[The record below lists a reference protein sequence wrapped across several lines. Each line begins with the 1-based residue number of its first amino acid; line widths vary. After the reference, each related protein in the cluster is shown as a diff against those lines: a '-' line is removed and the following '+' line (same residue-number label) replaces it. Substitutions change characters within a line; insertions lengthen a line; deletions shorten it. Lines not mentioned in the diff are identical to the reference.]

1 MEGILPGRNTMRK
14 LTCVPKYTKTRV
26 ALAVMLVCAFI
37 YSSTGEARRYSFDAS
52 QLNGGGKGVDL
63 TLFEEGAQLPGVY
76 PVDIILN
83 GSRVDSQEMAFHTER
98 DRDGSPYLKTCL
110 TRDMLTRYGVKVE
123 DYPGL
128 FRQEDGDSGKDAD
141 ACADLSVIPGAT
153 ETHLFAAQQLLLGI
167 PQVALR
173 PQFTG
178 IAPEALWDDGIPAF
192 LLNWQANAYRSE
204 YRGYGKSVS
213 DSFQATLEPGINVG
227 PWRVRNLTTWNKSSG
242 HPGEWESSYTR
253 AERGLNGIKS
263 RLTLGESYTPSDI
276 FDSVPFRGVMLGSDE
291 NMVPYSQRE
300 FAPVVRGIARTQA
313 RIEVRQ
319 NGYLIHS
326 LTVAPGAFALTDLP
340 VTGSGGDLQ
349 VTVLESDGTT
359 QVFTV
364 PFTTPA
370 IALREGYMKYNVTG
384 GQYRSYDDAVEHT
397 SLGQA
402 TLMYGLPW
410 GLTVFGGVQG
420 TKHYQSAALGLG
432 WSLGSLG
439 AVSVDGIHSR
449 GQKKGREQESGD
461 TWRVRYNKSFETT
474 GTSFTA
480 ASYQYSSDGYYTLSD
495 VLDTYRH
502 HGSGYSYRSSEHR
515 SRRTTLN
522 LSQSMGSMGYVSLWG
537 SRDEYR
543 DGRENRD
550 SMGAS
555 YSTTWKD
562 ISLSVNWSRNRNAGG
577 YYGWR
582 QGKTEDSVSVWMSL
596 PLRRWLG
603 SRDNDIRATAQMQRS
618 TGQDTHYEAG
628 MNGRAFD
635 RRLSWDVREQMT
647 PGRETN
653 RDSSRLNLTWYGT
666 YGEAT
671 GMYSY
676 SSHSRQMSA
685 GLSGGLVVHRHGV
698 TLGQKTGE
706 TVALVEAPGVSGASV
721 SGWPG
726 VRTDFRGYTLSGWV
740 TPYQE
745 NVVTL
750 DPTTFPA
757 DAEVQQT
764 DSRVVPT
771 KGAVVS
777 AGFTSRVG
785 SRALVT
791 MTRGDGTPLPFGA
804 VVTVDGEAG
813 STSGAAGV
821 VGDNGEVYMSGL
833 SETGKLKAQWGQ
845 NSQCHADY
853 RLPEEKGPAGIFLT
867 RSVCM

>member
-1 MEGILPGRNTMRK
+1 
-14 LTCVPKYTKTRV
+14 
-26 ALAVMLVCAFI
+26 
-37 YSSTGEARRYSFDAS
+37 
-52 QLNGGGKGVDL
+52 
-63 TLFEEGAQLPGVY
+63 
-76 PVDIILN
+76 
-83 GSRVDSQEMAFHTER
+83 
-98 DRDGSPYLKTCL
+98 
-110 TRDMLTRYGVKVE
+110 
-123 DYPGL
+123 
-128 FRQEDGDSGKDAD
+128 
-141 ACADLSVIPGAT
+141 
-153 ETHLFAAQQLLLGI
+153 
-167 PQVALR
+167 
-173 PQFTG
+173 
-178 IAPEALWDDGIPAF
+178 
-192 LLNWQANAYRSE
+192 
-204 YRGYGKSVS
+204 
-213 DSFQATLEPGINVG
+213 
-227 PWRVRNLTTWNKSSG
+227 
-242 HPGEWESSYTR
+242 
-253 AERGLNGIKS
+253 
-263 RLTLGESYTPSDI
+263 
-276 FDSVPFRGVMLGSDE
+276 
-291 NMVPYSQRE
+291 
-300 FAPVVRGIARTQA
+300 
-313 RIEVRQ
+313 
-319 NGYLIHS
+319 
-326 LTVAPGAFALTDLP
+326 
-340 VTGSGGDLQ
+340 
-349 VTVLESDGTT
+349 
-359 QVFTV
+359 
-364 PFTTPA
+364 
-370 IALREGYMKYNVTG
+370 
-384 GQYRSYDDAVEHT
+384 
-397 SLGQA
+397 
-402 TLMYGLPW
+402 
-410 GLTVFGGVQG
+410 VFGGVQG
-420 TKHYQSAALGLG
+420 AKHYQSAALGLG
-432 WSLGSLG
+432 WALGSLG

-449 GQKKGREQESGD
+449 GQKKGRVQESGD

-502 HGSGYSYRSSEHR
+502 HGSGYSYKSSEHR

-522 LSQSMGSMGYVSLWG
+522 LSQSMGSLGYVSLWG

-582 QGKTEDSVSVWMSL
+582 QGKTEDSVSVWMSV
-596 PLRRWLG
+596 PLGRWLG
-603 SRDNDIRATAQMQRS
+603 NTDNDIRATARVQRS
-618 TGQDTHYEAG
+618 TGQDTRYEAG

-635 RRLSWDVREQMT
+635 RRLSWDIRKQVT
-647 PGRETN
+647 PGSETN
-653 RDSSRLNLTWYGT
+653 SDSSRLNLTWYGT

-685 GLSGGLVVHRHGV
+685 GLSGGLVAHRHGV

-726 VRTDFRGYTLSGWV
+726 VRTDFRGYTLLGWIS
-740 TPYQE
+740 PYQE

-757 DAEVQQT
+757 DAEVPQT

-777 AGFTSRVG
+777 AGFVTRVG
-785 SRALVT
+785 GRALVT
-791 MTRGDGTPLPFGA
+791 LTRGDGTPLPFGA

-813 STSGAAGV
+813 RISGAAGV

>member
-1 MEGILPGRNTMRK
+1 MRK
-14 LTCVPKYTKTRV
+14 LTCILEYTKTKV
-26 ALAVMLVCAFI
+26 ALAVMMVCVFI

-63 TLFEEGAQLPGVY
+63 SLFEEGAQLPGIY
-76 PVDIILN
+76 PVDIIMN
-83 GSRVDSQEMAFHTER
+83 GSRVDSRDMAFRTER

-110 TRDMLTRYGVKVE
+110 TREMLARYGVKVE
-123 DYPGL
+123 EYPGL
-128 FRQEDGDSGKDAD
+128 FRQGDGGSDKEAE
-141 ACADLSVIPGAT
+141 ACADLSAIPGAT
-153 ETHLFAAQQLLLGI
+153 ETYQFAAQQLLLDI

-204 YRGYGKSVS
+204 YRGYGKSAS
-213 DSFQATLEPGINVG
+213 DSFQVTLEPGINVG

-242 HPGEWESSYTR
+242 QPGKWESSYTR

-263 RLTLGESYTPSDI
+263 RLTLGESYTSSDI

-300 FAPVVRGIARTQA
+300 FAPVIRGIARTQA

-326 LTVAPGAFALTDLP
+326 LTVAPGAFSLADLP
-340 VTGSGGDLQ
+340 VTGSSGDLQ
-349 VTVLESDGTT
+349 VKVLESDGTT

-384 GQYRSYDDAVEHT
+384 GQYRSADDAVEHT

-402 TLMYGLPW
+402 MLMYGLPW
-410 GLTVFGGVQG
+410 GLTAFGGVQG
-420 TKHYQSAALGLG
+420 AEHYQSAALGMG

-449 GQKKGREQESGD
+449 SQKKGREQESGN

-474 GTSFTA
+474 GSSFTA
-480 ASYQYSSDGYYTLSD
+480 ASYQYSSDGYYPLSD

-522 LSQSMGSMGYVSLWG
+522 MSQSMGSLGYVSLWG

-562 ISLSVNWSRNRNAGG
+562 ASLSVNWSRNRNAGG

-582 QGKTEDSVSVWMSL
+582 QGKEDSVSVWISV
-596 PLRRWLG
+596 PLGRWLG
-603 SRDNDIRATAQMQRS
+603 NTDNDIRAMAQVQRS
-618 TGQDTHYEAG
+618 TGQDTRYEAG
-628 MNGRAFD
+628 MNGWAFD
-635 RRLSWDVREQMT
+635 RRLSWDIREQVT
-647 PGRETN
+647 PGSETN

-685 GLSGGLVVHRHGV
+685 GLSGGLVAHRHGV

-706 TVALVEAPGVSGASV
+706 TMALVEAPGVSGASV

-726 VRTDFRGYTLSGWV
+726 VRTDFRGYTLLGWV
-740 TPYQE
+740 SPYQE

-750 DPTTFPA
+750 DPTTFPE
-757 DAEVQQT
+757 DAEVPQT

-777 AGFTSRVG
+777 AGFTTRVG
-785 SRALVT
+785 GRALVT
-791 MTRGDGTPLPFGA
+791 LTRGDGTLLPFGA

-813 STSGAAGV
+813 RTSGAAGV

-853 RLPEEKGPAGIFLT
+853 RLPEEKGPAGIFLA

>member
-1 MEGILPGRNTMRK
+1 
-14 LTCVPKYTKTRV
+14 
-26 ALAVMLVCAFI
+26 
-37 YSSTGEARRYSFDAS
+37 
-52 QLNGGGKGVDL
+52 
-63 TLFEEGAQLPGVY
+63 
-76 PVDIILN
+76 
-83 GSRVDSQEMAFHTER
+83 MAFRTEC

-110 TRDMLTRYGVKVE
+110 TREMLARYGVKVE
-123 DYPGL
+123 EYPGL
-128 FRQEDGDSGKDAD
+128 FRQGDGGSGKEAE
-141 ACADLSVIPGAT
+141 ACADLSAIPGAT
-153 ETHLFAAQQLLLGI
+153 ETHQFAAQQLLLGI

-178 IAPEALWDDGIPAF
+178 IAPEALWDDGISAF

-242 HPGEWESSYTR
+242 QPGEWESSYTR

-276 FDSVPFRGVMLGSDE
+276 FDSVSFRGVMLGSDE

-313 RIEVRQ
+313 RIEVSQ
-319 NGYLIHS
+319 DGYLIHS

-384 GQYRSYDDAVEHT
+384 GQYRSSDDAVEHT

-420 TKHYQSAALGLG
+420 AEHYQSAALGLG
-432 WSLGSLG
+432 WSLGSPG

-449 GQKKGREQESGD
+449 GQKKGREQESGG

-480 ASYQYSSDGYYTLSD
+480 ASFQYSSDGYYTLSD

-502 HGSGYSYRSSEHR
+502 HGSGYSYRFSEYR

-522 LSQSMGSMGYVSLWG
+522 LSQSMGSLGYVSLWG

-543 DGRENRD
+543 GGRGNRD

-562 ISLSVNWSRNRNAGG
+562 VSLSVNWSRNRNAGG
-577 YYGWR
+577 
-582 QGKTEDSVSVWMSL
+582 
-596 PLRRWLG
+596 
-603 SRDNDIRATAQMQRS
+603 
-618 TGQDTHYEAG
+618 
-628 MNGRAFD
+628 
-635 RRLSWDVREQMT
+635 
-647 PGRETN
+647 
-653 RDSSRLNLTWYGT
+653 
-666 YGEAT
+666 
-671 GMYSY
+671 
-676 SSHSRQMSA
+676 
-685 GLSGGLVVHRHGV
+685 
-698 TLGQKTGE
+698 
-706 TVALVEAPGVSGASV
+706 
-721 SGWPG
+721 
-726 VRTDFRGYTLSGWV
+726 
-740 TPYQE
+740 
-745 NVVTL
+745 
-750 DPTTFPA
+750 
-757 DAEVQQT
+757 
-764 DSRVVPT
+764 
-771 KGAVVS
+771 
-777 AGFTSRVG
+777 
-785 SRALVT
+785 
-791 MTRGDGTPLPFGA
+791 
-804 VVTVDGEAG
+804 
-813 STSGAAGV
+813 
-821 VGDNGEVYMSGL
+821 
-833 SETGKLKAQWGQ
+833 
-845 NSQCHADY
+845 
-853 RLPEEKGPAGIFLT
+853 
-867 RSVCM
+867 

>member
-1 MEGILPGRNTMRK
+1 MNYFCGSG
-14 LTCVPKYTKTRV
+14 KYTKTKV
-26 ALAVMLVCAFI
+26 ALVVMIACSFVYVHSGL
-37 YSSTGEARRYSFDAS
+37 ARTYSFDAS
-52 QLNGGGKGVDL
+52 QLSGGGKEVDL
-63 TLFEEGAQLPGVY
+63 SLFEEGTQLPGIY

-83 GSRVDSQEMAFHTER
+83 GSRVDSREMAFRTER

-110 TRDMLTRYGVKVE
+110 THEMLARYGVKVE
-123 DYPGL
+123 EYPGL
-128 FRQEDGDSGKDAD
+128 FHQGDGSSAKGAEP
-141 ACADLSVIPGAT
+141 CADLSVIPGAT
-153 ETHLFAAQQLLLGI
+153 ETHQFAAQQLLLDI
-167 PQVALR
+167 PQEALR

-192 LLNWQANAYRSE
+192 LLNWQVNAYRSE

-242 HPGEWESSYTR
+242 QSGKWESTYTR
-253 AERGLNGIKS
+253 AERGLNGIRS

-326 LTVAPGAFALTDLP
+326 LTVAPGAFSLADLP

-370 IALREGYMKYNVTG
+370 IALREGYMKYNVIG
-384 GQYRSYDDAVEHT
+384 GQYRSSDDAVEHT

-410 GLTVFGGVQG
+410 ELTAFGGVQG
-420 TKHYQSAALGLG
+420 AEYYQSAALGLG

-449 GQKKGREQESGD
+449 GQKKGREQERGN

-495 VLDTYRH
+495 VLDTYLH
-502 HGSGYSYRSSEHR
+502 HGSGYLYRSNEHR

-522 LSQSMGSMGYVSLWG
+522 LSQSMGSLGYVSLWG

-543 DGRENRD
+543 DGRENHD

-555 YSTTWKD
+555 YSTIWKNV
-562 ISLSVNWSRNRNAGG
+562 SLSVNWSRNRNVGG
-577 YYGWR
+577 YYGRR
-582 QGKTEDSVSVWMSL
+582 QGKTEDSVSVWMSV
-596 PLRRWLG
+596 PLGRWLENG
-603 SRDNDIRATAQMQRS
+603 DNDIRATAQVQRS
-618 TGQDTHYEAG
+618 TGQDTRYEAG
-628 MNGRAFD
+628 MNGWAFD
-635 RRLSWDVREQMT
+635 RRLSWDVREQVI
-647 PGRETN
+647 PGRESN

-676 SSHSRQMSA
+676 SGHSRQMSA
-685 GLSGGLVVHRHGV
+685 GLSGGLVTHRHGV

-757 DAEVQQT
+757 DSEVLQT
-764 DSRVVPT
+764 DCRVVPT

-777 AGFTSRVG
+777 AGFTTRVG
-785 SRALVT
+785 GRALVT
-791 MTRGDGTPLPFGA
+791 LTRGDGTPLPFGA

-813 STSGAAGV
+813 RTSGAAGV
-821 VGDNGEVYMSGL
+821 VDDNGEVYMSGL

-845 NSQCHADY
+845 NGQCHANY
-853 RLPEEKGPAGIFLT
+853 RLPEEKGPAGIFLI
-867 RSVCM
+867 RGVCM

>member
-1 MEGILPGRNTMRK
+1 MQQLLYLG
-14 LTCVPKYTKTRV
+14 KYKKRV
-26 ALAVMLVCAFI
+26 ALIVIGGYVLF
-37 YSSTGEARRYSFDAS
+37 YSHAGGARTYSFDAS
-52 QLNGGGKGVDL
+52 QLNGAGRGVDL
-63 TLFEEGAQLPGVY
+63 SLFEEGTQLPGVY
-76 PVDIILN
+76 PVDVILN
-83 GSRVDSQEMAFHTER
+83 GSRVDSREMVFRIER
-98 DRDGSPYLKTCL
+98 APDGSPYLKTCL
-110 TRDMLTRYGVKVE
+110 TREMLARYGVKVE

-128 FRQEDGDSGKDAD
+128 FRQSDGGNGKNAEV
-141 ACADLSVIPGAT
+141 CSDLSVIPGAT
-153 ETHLFAAQQLLLGI
+153 ETHQFAAQQLLLGI
-167 PQVALR
+167 PQAALR

-192 LLNWQANAYRSE
+192 LLNWQANVYRSE

-227 PWRVRNLTTWNKSSG
+227 PWRIRNLATWNKSSG
-242 HPGEWESSYTR
+242 QSGKWESSYSR

-300 FAPVVRGIARTQA
+300 FAPVIRGIARTQA
-313 RIEVRQ
+313 RVEVRQ
-319 NGYLIHS
+319 NGYLIYS
-326 LTVAPGAFALTDLP
+326 LTVAPGAFSLADLP

-349 VTVLESDGTT
+349 VKVLESDGTT

-384 GQYRSYDDAVEHT
+384 GQYRSSDDAVDHT

-410 GLTVFGGVQG
+410 GLTAFGGVQG
-420 TKHYQSAALGLG
+420 AEHYQSAALGLG

-461 TWRVRYNKSFETT
+461 TWRVRYNKFFETT

-495 VLDTYRH
+495 VLDTYH
-502 HGSGYSYRSSEHR
+502 HHDNGYSYGSSAPR

-522 LSQSMGSMGYVSLWG
+522 LSQSMGSLGYVSLWG

-562 ISLSVNWSRNRNAGG
+562 VSLSVNWSRNRNMGG

-582 QGKTEDSVSVWMSL
+582 QGKIEDSVSVWMSV
-596 PLRRWLG
+596 PLGRWLG
-603 SRDNDIRATAQMQRS
+603 GADNDIRGTAQVQRS
-618 TGQDTHYEAG
+618 TGLDTRYETG

-635 RRLSWDVREQMT
+635 RRLSWDVREQVA
-647 PGRETN
+647 PGRDTN
-653 RDSSRLNLTWYGT
+653 RNSSRLNLTWYGT

-685 GLSGGLVVHRHGV
+685 GLSGGLVAHRHGV

-726 VRTDFRGYTLSGWV
+726 VRTDFRGYTLSGWM

-750 DPTTFPA
+750 DPTTFPE
-757 DAEVQQT
+757 DTDVPQT

-777 AGFTSRVG
+777 AGFTTRVG
-785 SRALVT
+785 GRALLT
-791 MTRGDGTPLPFGA
+791 LSRGDGTPLPFGT
-804 VVTVDGEAG
+804 VVTVNGEPG
-813 STSGAAGV
+813 YTSGATGV

-833 SETGKLKAQWGQ
+833 AENGRVKAQWGKEG
-845 NSQCHADY
+845 QCHADY
-853 RLPEEKGPAGIFLT
+853 RLPKNKGPAGVSLV

>member
-1 MEGILPGRNTMRK
+1 MFGYFFGGRGVCK
-14 LTCVPKYTKTRV
+14 LSRVPKYTKNRV
-26 ALAVMLVCAFI
+26 ALAVMLACAFI
-37 YSSTGEARRYSFDAS
+37 YSSAGEARRYSFDAS

-63 TLFEEGAQLPGVY
+63 TLFEEGAQLPGIY

-83 GSRVDSQEMAFHTER
+83 GSRVDSREMTFHAER
-98 DRDGSPYLKTCL
+98 DRDGYPYLKTCL
-110 TRDMLTRYGVKVE
+110 TQGMLARYGVKVE

-128 FRQEDGDSGKDAD
+128 FRQGDGGRGKDAE
-141 ACADLSVIPGAT
+141 ACADLSAIPGAT
-153 ETHLFAAQQLLLGI
+153 ETHQFAAQQLLLGI
-167 PQVALR
+167 PQVALC

-204 YRGYGKSVS
+204 YRSYGKSVS
-213 DSFQATLEPGINVG
+213 DSFQTTLEPGINVG
-227 PWRVRNLTTWNKSSG
+227 PWRVRNLTAWNKSSG
-242 HPGEWESSYTR
+242 QAGKWESSYTR
-253 AERGLNGIKS
+253 AERGLHGIKS
-263 RLTLGESYTPSDI
+263 RLTLGESYTPSDV
-276 FDSVPFRGVMLGSDE
+276 FDSVSFRGVMLGSDE
-291 NMVPYSQRE
+291 DMVPYSQRE

-313 RIEVRQ
+313 KIEVRQ
-319 NGYLIHS
+319 NGYLIRS
-326 LTVAPGAFALTDLP
+326 QTVAPGAFSLADLP
-340 VTGSGGDLQ
+340 VTGSGGDLV

-370 IALREGYMKYNVTG
+370 IALREGYMKYNITG
-384 GQYRSYDDAVEHT
+384 GQYRSSDDEVEHT

-410 GLTVFGGVQG
+410 GLTAFGGFQG
-420 TKHYQSAALGLG
+420 AEHYQSAALGLG

-449 GQKKGREQESGD
+449 GQKKEREQESGN
-461 TWRVRYNKSFETT
+461 TWRVRYNKSFEMT

-480 ASYQYSSDGYYTLSD
+480 ASYQYSSDGYNTLSD
-495 VLDTYRH
+495 VLDTWR
-502 HGSGYSYRSSEHR
+502 GRSFRSYSNSDNR

-522 LSQSMGSMGYVSLWG
+522 LSQSMGRLGYVSLWG

-543 DGRENRD
+543 DGRGNRD
-550 SMGAS
+550 SIGAS

-562 ISLSVNWSRNRNAGG
+562 VSLSVNWSRNRNAGG

-582 QGKTEDSVSVWMSL
+582 QGKTEDSVSVWMSV
-596 PLRRWLG
+596 PLGRWLG
-603 SRDNDIRATAQMQRS
+603 NTDNDIRATAQVQRS
-618 TGQDTHYEAG
+618 SGQDTRYEAG

-635 RRLSWDVREQMT
+635 RRLSWDIRERVI
-647 PGRETN
+647 PGSETN

-685 GLSGGLVVHRHGV
+685 GLSGGLVAHRHGV
-698 TLGQKTGE
+698 TMGQKTGE
-706 TVALVEAPGVSGASV
+706 TVALVEAPGVSGAFV
-721 SGWPG
+721 SGGLG
-726 VRTDFRGYTLSGWV
+726 VRTDSRGYTLSGWA

-745 NVVTL
+745 NVVAL

-757 DAEVQQT
+757 DAEVPQT
-764 DSRVVPT
+764 DCRVVPT

-777 AGFTSRVG
+777 AGFTTRVG
-785 SRALVT
+785 GRALVT
-791 MTRGDGTPLPFGA
+791 LTRGDGTPLPFGA
-804 VVTVDGEAG
+804 VVTVDGESG
-813 STSGAAGV
+813 RTSGAAGV
-821 VGDNGEVYMSGL
+821 VGDNAEVYMSGL
-833 SETGKLKAQWGQ
+833 SETGKLKVQWGQ
-845 NSQCHADY
+845 SSQCYADY